1 MKLCFSRQIQRTQ
14 RWSRIFKPRRLYLY
28 HSTILVFF
36 NPSFWCFPWVLFEN
50 HEQDLSMHD
59 KVGTIMLEETLKL
72 KRLKLKKGEVNIS
85 LMFDFPSL
93 IFVVK
98 GTDTF
103 LETVAMQLLL

>member
-1 MKLCFSRQIQRTQ
+1 
-14 RWSRIFKPRRLYLY
+14 
-28 HSTILVFF
+28 
-36 NPSFWCFPWVLFEN
+36 
-50 HEQDLSMHD
+50 MHD
-59 KVGTIMLEETLKL
+59 KVGTTMLEETLKL